1 MGALQT
7 IFDPTSYDNPMG
19 ASTRLRQTSTVVVCK
34 AQFESLSNSLKGLFE
49 KHKLIFCLSELRDEI
64 SSYNFNPT
72 SLNTTFGLG
81 KIQEEYILSNRMT
94 MKPLIEQGAG
104 LPFRPAKD
112 W

>member
-49 KHKLIFCLSELRDEI
+49 KHKLIFCLSKLRDEI

-112 W
+112 